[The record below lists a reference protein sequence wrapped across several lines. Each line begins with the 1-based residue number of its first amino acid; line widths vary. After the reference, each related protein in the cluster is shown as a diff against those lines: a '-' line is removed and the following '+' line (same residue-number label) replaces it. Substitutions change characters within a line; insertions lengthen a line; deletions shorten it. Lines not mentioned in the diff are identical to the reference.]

1 MEPTHATSTEEIDE
15 IELMERELELTLTEE
30 PKEKAGA
37 KPDKSEAPHKVAGEE
52 TPKPNLLDF
61 IEIDG
66 KK

>member
-1 MEPTHATSTEEIDE
+1 MEPTRATSTVEIDE

-37 KPDKSEAPHKVAGEE
+37 KPDKSEAQEGAAGEE
-52 TPKPNLLDF
+52 KTKSNLLDF
-61 IEIDG
+61 IELDG